1 MNLPNKLTIGRVCMI
16 PLFVLAIHG
25 ADFGWYTLE
34 VARMIA
40 VSVFVLAA
48 ITDFL
53 DGYLARKLKLI
64 SDFGKF
70 MDPLADKVLVMAAMV
85 YLLWLGDIS
94 PWVLII
100 VEGREFLIAG
110 LRMLASQKGIVISAG
125 FWGKVKTVA
134 QMVMIPLVLLNIDHP
149 VAYWAGI
156 VLIYVCVAL
165 SIISAVDYMWRNR
178 RVFKEAK

>member
-94 PWVLII
+94 PWVLVI

>member
-1 MNLPNKLTIGRVCMI
+1 MI

-94 PWVLII
+94 PWVLVI

>member
-1 MNLPNKLTIGRVCMI
+1 MI